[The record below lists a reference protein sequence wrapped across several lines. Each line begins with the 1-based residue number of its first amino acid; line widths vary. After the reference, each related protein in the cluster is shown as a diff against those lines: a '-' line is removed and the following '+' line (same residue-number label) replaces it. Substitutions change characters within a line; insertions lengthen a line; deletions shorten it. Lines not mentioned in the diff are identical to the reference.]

1 MASDDLSTMVRPV
14 GGYSFVNL
22 NVDNGADVA
31 RALQA
36 LAYCATLLFD
46 AERDGEIEFD
56 PHVPER
62 ILETMG
68 SVLVQAGHMQ
78 TAQRKA
84 MFRRWQKLGPV
95 RAAELIERVKQEGPG
110 RRLTPEDLP
119 SMFMGCPDG
128 LEI

>member
-1 MASDDLSTMVRPV
+1 MASDDLSTMVQSV
-14 GGYSFVNL
+14 AGFSFVNV

-31 RALQA
+31 RALQT

-46 AERDGEIEFD
+46 AERDREIEFD
-56 PHVPER
+56 PHMPEK

-68 SVLVQAGHMQ
+68 SLLVQAGHMQ
-78 TAQRKA
+78 TAQRRA
-84 MFRRWQKLGPV
+84 MFRRWQKQGPE
-95 RAAELIERVKQEGPG
+95 RATELIERVKQNPG